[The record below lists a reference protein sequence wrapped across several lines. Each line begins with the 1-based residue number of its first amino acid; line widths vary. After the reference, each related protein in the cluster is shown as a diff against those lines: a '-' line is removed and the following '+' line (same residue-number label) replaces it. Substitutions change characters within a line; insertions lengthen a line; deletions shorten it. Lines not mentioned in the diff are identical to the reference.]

1 MSINNFTEFNLPKN
15 AYASFD
21 ATTLKE
27 LIISRL
33 NENEVFRDQN
43 YEGSN
48 INAFIDIVAYMY
60 HVLLFYLNT
69 TSSESTFT
77 TATLYENI
85 NKLVSNLGYKPTGR
99 QTSLVN
105 IDITATNQLG
115 IGNYTLKKFSTI
127 FANGIPYVALDD
139 ISFEKTISGNE
150 RISIDNNVLYQ
161 GVLTEHPIYIA
172 GGEPY
177 ETITVVN
184 NSPEEQTNSFI
195 ADNTFRIFVK
205 SIQTGKWSQWTETS
219 SLFLEDSNS
228 YKFEKRL
235 NENSNYE
242 FKFGNGISGKKLE
255 AGDIIQ
261 IFYIKSDGGT
271 GVVSSGAFNGNFFNI
286 YNSPQ
291 FIIIS
296 ADIYDVNT
304 TFITRETLNALITNN
319 DNNSTPIAAAE
330 TVDQIKENAP
340 RIFSLQNRL
349 VTATDYEYFINKNYS
364 NIVKSVRILSN
375 DEYVNKVLKYYY
387 SIGLNKPNED
397 CRVLF
402 NQINFANS
410 TSFNNVYITSIAKT
424 NPIINEKV
432 GNYLNPAQ
440 KQIIIN
446 ECNLKKD
453 ITQNIVMLDP
463 VFKAFSFGLQLE
475 GEAECVDLKD
485 NTYLVIKRD
494 INSRSSKSNIKTKIS
509 SIISSYFVQAV
520 LGQVVNLSEI
530 ASDIL
535 NLDGVKGL
543 LTRRTDVNYEVS
555 RLAVVMWN
563 PLYESDDVTFTTQ
576 DVSMEAFQYPFFYEI
591 SKISNKIIVE
601 DE

>member
-1 MSINNFTEFNLPKN
+1 MSINNFTEFNLPVN
-15 AYASFD
+15 SYASFD
-21 ATTLKE
+21 ATTLKD

-85 NKLVSNLGYKPTGR
+85 NKLVSNIGYKPTGR

-105 IDITATNQLG
+105 INITGTSLLNA
-115 IGNYTLKKFSTI
+115 GNYTLKRFSTI
-127 FANGIPYVALDD
+127 FTNGIPYVALDD
-139 ISFEKTISGNE
+139 ISFEKTIAENE
-150 RISIDNNVLYQ
+150 QVSIDNNILYQ
-161 GVLTEHPIYIA
+161 GILTEHPTYIA

-205 SIQTGKWSQWTETS
+205 SIQTGKWSQWAETS

-228 YKFEKRL
+228 YRFEKRL
-235 NENSNYE
+235 NENSNFE

-261 IFYIKSDGGT
+261 IFYIKSDGST
-271 GVVSSGAFNGNFFNI
+271 GVISTGAFNGNFFNI

-291 FIIIS
+291 FRLIS
-296 ADIYDVNT
+296 ADIYDANT

-319 DNNSTPIAAAE
+319 DNNSTPVAAAE
-330 TVDQIKENAP
+330 TVEQIKDNAP

-349 VTATDYEYFINKNYS
+349 VTATDYEYFINKNYN

-375 DEYVNKVLKYYY
+375 DDYVNKVLKYYY

-424 NPIINEKV
+424 NPVINEKV

-509 SIISSYFVQAV
+509 SIISNYFEQAV

-530 ASDIL
+530 ASNIL
-535 NLDGVKGL
+535 NLDGVKSL
-543 LTRRTDVNYEVS
+543 LTRRADADYEVS

-576 DVSMEAFQYPFFYEI
+576 DVSMEAFQYPFFYEV